1 MCPLDRLLW
10 SAMAPASPLG
20 ALGRFLEKK
29 DDVRAGLSPNGR
41 CVARPVFSQPK
52 T

>member
-10 SAMAPASPLG
+10 GAVAPASPLE
-20 ALGRFLEKK
+20 ALGRFLEK
-29 DDVRAGLSPNGR
+29 DDVQAGLSPNGQY
-41 CVARPVFSQPK
+41 VACPVFSQPK

>member
-10 SAMAPASPLG
+10 SAVAPASPLE

-41 CVARPVFSQPK
+41 YVACPVFSQLK

>member
-10 SAMAPASPLG
+10 SAVAPASPLE

-41 CVARPVFSQPK
+41 YVARPVFSQLK